1 MKAPVPR
8 SALFAL
14 AGLLLSPPEFLHASD
29 LPAVPDG
36 DYPTWYLP
44 EGAVIRLGK
53 GRMGESDRAI
63 SFSPDGRLLAVAS
76 GVGVWVYDVENPER
90 LTLLPVELV
99 NAVSFSPDG
108 TLLASGSGGKITLWD
123 VASGS
128 PTATFGD
135 PVGAKN
141 VAFSPDG
148 SSLAYIGSGG
158 QLGLW
163 DVGTGTLI
171 HNFPATRNL
180 SVAFSPDGITLAS
193 GAEDE
198 TARLWDLRS
207 RSNTDILPGH
217 GGYVESVA
225 FSPDSSTLA
234 SASWDGNIRLW
245 DLASGLTS
253 AILEH
258 RGQVKCVSFSP
269 DGATLGSGAWHR
281 TVRLWDT
288 ETGRN
293 IATLPL
299 HRGSVLAVSFSPDGS
314 PFATASEDGTVSLW
328 DLESETAT
336 TLSGHMDAVSVM
348 AFSPDGK
355 TVACENF
362 DGTDGTVDLWDT
374 ATGRNIATLSG
385 QTLPV
390 QAISFSPDGA
400 TLASGSQDKT
410 VLLWDLETHNTI
422 TTLEHSHPVSAV
434 SFSPDGGILASG
446 DWNGG
451 VFLWDVKVGE
461 EIVTLSGLGDL
472 VLSMSFSPDGT
483 TLATGSRSGEVML
496 WDMTTGT
503 AAASLPGHSRQVS
516 ALSFS
521 PDGET
526 LFSGSGNHRI
536 TWEVET
542 ETPLDTAREDW
553 GEIMAF
559 SPDGTLFATGTH
571 NNLVRLWDMETGTT
585 IATLEGHAHHVGN
598 VLFSSDGRTLASGSQ
613 DGTILLW
620 DVQLLLPH
628 AKTLTKFS
636 GVKQQAAAGTQLGEP
651 FVVSVL
657 DQNGDPFVGAT
668 VTFSVSAG
676 GGFLSAAAVITDA
689 NGHAATTLTLGS
701 DPGRNTVAARAA
713 ELKPVIFGATGL
725 AVATILVHVSG
736 DEQEGPAGAALAE
749 PFVVE
754 VRDQNNNPIEGA
766 EVTFAVTDGSGT
778 LSATTATTDA
788 DGRAAS
794 TLTLGSE
801 PGANTVLVRTP
812 KLLPVTFNAVGVA
825 VPQSLARTSGNRQQ
839 GGLGAA
845 LAEPFVVSV
854 LDQNGNPFPGAE
866 VTFSVTAGGGSLSA
880 TTATTAA
887 EGLAATTLT
896 LGSEPETVTV
906 VASVAGLDPVTF
918 TATAKATPDF
928 DGDGETS
935 FSDFF
940 LFADAFGGSDPRFD
954 LDESGTVD
962 FRDFFL
968 FADYF
973 REEARGK
980 LLVLARDAIGLPD
993 SPQLQQNVPNPFNS
1007 ETVISWFMLRPGPA
1021 RVEVVALTG
1030 QRVAVLHQG
1039 PKKAGVHRVHWD
1051 GRDDR
1056 GRPLASGVYLYR
1068 MVTDESVK
1076 TRKLTLLR

>member
-1 MKAPVPR
+1 M
-8 SALFAL
+8 
-14 AGLLLSPPEFLHASD
+14 
-29 LPAVPDG
+29 
-36 DYPTWYLP
+36 
-44 EGAVIRLGK
+44 
-53 GRMGESDRAI
+53 
-63 SFSPDGRLLAVAS
+63 
-76 GVGVWVYDVENPER
+76 
-90 LTLLPVELV
+90 
-99 NAVSFSPDG
+99 
-108 TLLASGSGGKITLWD
+108 
-123 VASGS
+123 
-128 PTATFGD
+128 
-135 PVGAKN
+135 
-141 VAFSPDG
+141 
-148 SSLAYIGSGG
+148 
-158 QLGLW
+158 
-163 DVGTGTLI
+163 
-171 HNFPATRNL
+171 
-180 SVAFSPDGITLAS
+180 
-193 GAEDE
+193 
-198 TARLWDLRS
+198 
-207 RSNTDILPGH
+207 
-217 GGYVESVA
+217 
-225 FSPDSSTLA
+225 
-234 SASWDGNIRLW
+234 
-245 DLASGLTS
+245 
-253 AILEH
+253 
-258 RGQVKCVSFSP
+258 
-269 DGATLGSGAWHR
+269 
-281 TVRLWDT
+281 
-288 ETGRN
+288 
-293 IATLPL
+293 
-299 HRGSVLAVSFSPDGS
+299 
-314 PFATASEDGTVSLW
+314 
-328 DLESETAT
+328 
-336 TLSGHMDAVSVM
+336 
-348 AFSPDGK
+348 
-355 TVACENF
+355 
-362 DGTDGTVDLWDT
+362 
-374 ATGRNIATLSG
+374 
-385 QTLPV
+385 
-390 QAISFSPDGA
+390 
-400 TLASGSQDKT
+400 
-410 VLLWDLETHNTI
+410 
-422 TTLEHSHPVSAV
+422 
-434 SFSPDGGILASG
+434 
-446 DWNGG
+446 
-451 VFLWDVKVGE
+451 
-461 EIVTLSGLGDL
+461 
-472 VLSMSFSPDGT
+472 
-483 TLATGSRSGEVML
+483 
-496 WDMTTGT
+496 
-503 AAASLPGHSRQVS
+503 
-516 ALSFS
+516 
-521 PDGET
+521 
-526 LFSGSGNHRI
+526 
-536 TWEVET
+536 ET
-542 ETPLDTAREDW
+542 ETPLDIAREDW
-553 GEIMAF
+553 IDIMDF

-628 AKTLTKFS
+628 PRILTKSS
-636 GVKQQAAAGTQLGEP
+636 GDKQQAAAGTQLGEP

-657 DQNGDPFVGAT
+657 DQNGEPFPGAT
-668 VTFSVSAG
+668 VTFAVSAG

-689 NGHAATTLTLGS
+689 NGQAATTLTLGS

-736 DEQEGPAGAALAE
+736 DEQEGPAEAALAE

-794 TLTLGSE
+794 TLTLGNE
-801 PGANTVLVRTP
+801 PGANTVVVRTP

-825 VPQSLARTSGNRQQ
+825 VPHSLARTSGNRQQ
-839 GGLGAA
+839 GGFGAA

-880 TTATTAA
+880 TTATTDA
-887 EGLAATTLT
+887 EGRAVATLT

-973 REEARGK
+973 GEEARGK
-980 LLVLARDAIGLPD
+980 LLVLARDAIGLPEG
-993 SPQLQQNVPNPFNS
+993 PQLQQNVPNPFNS

-1068 MVTDESVK
+1068 LVADEIVQ